1 MKLSVPDTVV
11 VMPELPEVSPGNPC
25 PFLRGLVAAGHLDGH
40 EEPLSKLSKVVAQAS
55 AGPGQTPLP
64 TLAISAIAL
73 VANGLSPLSLTQ
85 RLLGGVHLDGLRN
98 GPLDKK
104 GAGSRILDAQGEVDL
119 PELARLGEF
128 ASRKIDDQGHT
139 ELGLDAG
146 QLRTMMDT
154 NFARAAGARR
164 FIDRALMDGE
174 WPVLLR
180 VMGKPSATGRY
191 LSLDELGE
199 LFMARRLPERVT
211 QRLPPTPLAA
221 VTRQSA

>member
-128 ASRKIDDQGHT
+128 ASRKTDDQGHT

-221 VTRQSA
+221 VTHQSA

>member
-128 ASRKIDDQGHT
+128 ASRKTDDQGHT

-211 QRLPPTPLAA
+211 QRLPPTLLTA

>member
-1 MKLSVPDTVV
+1 MNRSFPDTAATT
-11 VMPELPEVSPGNPC
+11 PDLPEVSSGNPC
-25 PFLRGLVAAGHLDGH
+25 PFLRGLVAAGRLDDR
-40 EEPLSKLSKVVAQAS
+40 EEPLSRLSKVVAQAS
-55 AGPGQTPLP
+55 AGPGESPLP
-64 TLAISAIAL
+64 TLAIGAIAL

-85 RLLGGVHLDGLRN
+85 RLLGGVRLDGLRN

-128 ASRKIDDQGHT
+128 ASSKTDAQGHA

-146 QLRTMMDT
+146 QLRTMMDA
-154 NFARAAGARR
+154 NFARAAGKRR
-164 FIDRALMDGE
+164 LIDRALMDGE

-180 VMGKPSATGRY
+180 VMGKPSGSGRY

-211 QRLPPTPLAA
+211 QRL
-221 VTRQSA
+221 

>member
-40 EEPLSKLSKVVAQAS
+40 EEPLSTLSKVVAQAS

-128 ASRKIDDQGHT
+128 ASRKTDDQGHT

-146 QLRTMMDT
+146 QLRTMMDS

-211 QRLPPTPLAA
+211 QRLPPTLLTA

>member
-1 MKLSVPDTVV
+1 MNRSVPDTAATT
-11 VMPELPEVSPGNPC
+11 PDLPEVSPGNPC
-25 PFLRGLVAAGHLDGH
+25 PFLRGLVAAGRLDDH
-40 EEPLSKLSKVVAQAS
+40 EEPLSRLSKVVAQAS
-55 AGPGQTPLP
+55 AGPGESPLP
-64 TLAISAIAL
+64 TLAIGAIAL

-85 RLLGGVHLDGLRN
+85 RLLGGVRLDGLRN
-98 GPLDKK
+98 GPLDKR

-128 ASRKIDDQGHT
+128 ASSKTDTQGHT

-146 QLRTMMDT
+146 QLRTMMDA
-154 NFARAAGARR
+154 NCARAAGRR
-164 FIDRALMDGE
+164 RLIDRALMDGE

-180 VMGKPSATGRY
+180 VMGKPSDTGRY

-211 QRLPPTPLAA
+211 QRL
-221 VTRQSA
+221 

>member
-1 MKLSVPDTVV
+1 MKLSVPDSVE

-128 ASRKIDDQGHT
+128 ASRKTDDQGHT

-146 QLRTMMDT
+146 QLRTMMDS

-211 QRLPPTPLAA
+211 QRLPSTLLTA

>member
-1 MKLSVPDTVV
+1 MNRSVPDTAATT
-11 VMPELPEVSPGNPC
+11 PELPEVSSGNPC
-25 PFLRGLVAAGHLDGH
+25 PFLRGLVAAGRLDDR
-40 EEPLSKLSKVVAQAS
+40 EEPLSRLSKVVAQAS
-55 AGPGQTPLP
+55 AGPGESPLP
-64 TLAISAIAL
+64 TLAIGAIAL

-85 RLLGGVHLDGLRN
+85 RLLGGVRLDGLRN

-104 GAGSRILDAQGEVDL
+104 GAGSRILDAQGEVNL

-128 ASRKIDDQGHT
+128 ASSKTDAQGHT

-146 QLRTMMDT
+146 QLRTMMDA
-154 NFARAAGARR
+154 NFARAAGKRR
-164 FIDRALMDGE
+164 RIDRALMDGE

-180 VMGKPSATGRY
+180 VMGKPSGTGRY

-211 QRLPPTPLAA
+211 QRL
-221 VTRQSA
+221 

>member
-1 MKLSVPDTVV
+1 MS
-11 VMPELPEVSPGNPC
+11 
-25 PFLRGLVAAGHLDGH
+25 R
-40 EEPLSKLSKVVAQAS
+40 LSKVVAQAS
-55 AGPGQTPLP
+55 AGPGESPLP
-64 TLAISAIAL
+64 TLAIGAIAL

-85 RLLGGVHLDGLRN
+85 RLLGGVRLDGLRN
-98 GPLDKK
+98 GPLDKR

-128 ASRKIDDQGHT
+128 ASSKTDTQGHT

-146 QLRTMMDT
+146 QLRTMMDA
-154 NFARAAGARR
+154 NCARAAGRR
-164 FIDRALMDGE
+164 RLIDRTLMDGE

-180 VMGKPSATGRY
+180 VMGKPSDTGRY

-211 QRLPPTPLAA
+211 QRL
-221 VTRQSA
+221 

>member
-128 ASRKIDDQGHT
+128 ASRKTDDQGHT

-146 QLRTMMDT
+146 QLRTMMDS

>member
-1 MKLSVPDTVV
+1 MNRSVPDTAATT
-11 VMPELPEVSPGNPC
+11 PDLPEVSSGNPC
-25 PFLRGLVAAGHLDGH
+25 PFLRGLVAAGRLDDR
-40 EEPLSKLSKVVAQAS
+40 EEPLSRLSKVVAQAS
-55 AGPGQTPLP
+55 AGPGESPLP
-64 TLAISAIAL
+64 TLAIGAIAL

-85 RLLGGVHLDGLRN
+85 RLLGGVRLDGLRN

-104 GAGSRILDAQGEVDL
+104 GAGSRILDAQGEVNL

-128 ASRKIDDQGHT
+128 ASSKTDAQGHT

-146 QLRTMMDT
+146 QLRTMMDA
-154 NFARAAGARR
+154 NFARAAGKRR
-164 FIDRALMDGE
+164 RIDRALMDGE

-180 VMGKPSATGRY
+180 VMGKPSGTGRY

-211 QRLPPTPLAA
+211 QRL
-221 VTRQSA
+221 